1 MIVQYLYPMKLAA
14 SLHET
19 IWGGRRLE
27 RDGWKQ
33 LPPGNTL
40 VGEAWETEASNLIE
54 NGIYAGKTL
63 GTVVQE
69 MGTALLGERA
79 IQLYGQRFPL
89 LAKFID
95 ANAQLSVQVHPND
108 TYAAE
113 HEGGKLGKT
122 EFWYI
127 LSTEPGATI
136 VYGFQEQASHAQV
149 EQAIQNVTLD
159 ALLHQEE
166 VQAGDVIFVPA
177 GTVHAIGSGILL
189 YELQEYSDV
198 TYRMYDYGRLTAAGQ
213 PRELHIERSLA
224 VASYDV
230 VTHVKKTP
238 VQLAGGPGY
247 EERCL
252 VACRYFVT
260 REMHLNGRGVLNGI
274 TGESCIILSSL
285 LLYPETE
292 RKKHSEPGNSS
303 YDVAYT
309 DLPDRSIEVA
319 AKNQIAVYYGENLR
333 QSEMLLPGQTMIL
346 PADLGVY
353 RIEGNGTLLYSYVP
367 AAADEAWQAWRAK
380 NER

>member
-1 MIVQYLYPMKLAA
+1 MQNFYPLRLEA

-27 RDGWKQ
+27 QERWKRFPRSG
-33 LPPGNTL
+33 LL
-40 VGEAWETEASNLIE
+40 IGEAWETEVSNRIE
-54 NGIYAGKTL
+54 NGAYAGQTL
-63 GTVVQE
+63 GAVVQAL
-69 MGTALLGERA
+69 GTSLVGERA
-79 IQLYGQRFPL
+79 VELHGQRFPL

-108 TYAAE
+108 IYAAE

-127 LSTEPGATI
+127 LAAEPHATI
-136 VYGFQEQASHAQV
+136 VYGFQEKTSRTEV

-159 ALLHQEE
+159 SLLHQEE

-224 VASYDV
+224 VSSYDV
-230 VTHVKKTP
+230 ASQIKKTP
-238 VQLAGGPGY
+238 ILLADDPGY
-247 EERCL
+247 EDRCL

-260 REMHLNGRGVLNGI
+260 REIRLNGPGAMEGQ
-274 TGESCIILSSL
+274 TEGSCIILSSL
-285 LLYPETE
+285 GAQVE
-292 RKKHSEPGNSS
+292 
-303 YDVAYT
+303 
-309 DLPDRSIEVA
+309 
-319 AKNQIAVYYGENLR
+319 VYYGAKR
-333 QSEMLLPGQTMIL
+333 QQKETLVRGQTMIL
-346 PADLGVY
+346 PAGLGAF
-353 RIEGNGTLLYSYVP
+353 RIEGNGALLYSYVP
-367 AAADEAWQAWRAK
+367 APSDEAWQAWREK
-380 NER
+380 NEGE

>member
-33 LPPGNTL
+33 LPPGKVL

-63 GTVVQE
+63 GSVVQE
-69 MGTALLGERA
+69 MGMSLLGERA
-79 IQLYGQRFPL
+79 VQLYGQRFPL

-136 VYGFQEQASHAQV
+136 VYGFKEKTSHAQV
-149 EQAIQNVTLD
+149 EQAIQDVTLD

-166 VQAGDVIFVPA
+166 VQSGDVIFVPA

-198 TYRMYDYGRLTAAGQ
+198 TYRMYDYGRLTAEGK
-213 PRELHIERSLA
+213 PRELHVERSLD

-230 VTHVKKTP
+230 ATHVKKTP
-238 VQLAGGPGY
+238 IQLAGGSGY

-260 REMHLNGRGVLNGI
+260 REIHLNGRGVLHRS

-285 LLYPETE
+285 LQYSDMDHEKYT
-292 RKKHSEPGNSS
+292 KQGNP
-303 YDVAYT
+303 VT
-309 DLPDRSIEVA
+309 DTDDRSTELA

-333 QSEMLLPGQTMIL
+333 QSEMLLPGQTMLL
-346 PADLGVY
+346 PADLGAY
-353 RIEGNGTLLYSYVP
+353 RIEGNGILLYSYVP
-367 AAADEAWQAWRAK
+367 APSDEAWQAWRER
-380 NER
+380 NEE

>member
-33 LPPGNTL
+33 LPPGEVL

-63 GTVVQE
+63 GSVVQE
-69 MGTALLGERA
+69 MGTSLLGKRA
-79 IQLYGQRFPL
+79 VQLYGQRFPL

-108 TYAAE
+108 TYATE

-127 LSTEPGATI
+127 LGTEPGATI
-136 VYGFQEQASHAQV
+136 VYGFKEKTSHAQV

-159 ALLHQEE
+159 ALLHQEK

-198 TYRMYDYGRLTAAGQ
+198 TYRMYDYGRLTAEGK
-213 PRELHIERSLA
+213 PRELHVERSLD

-230 VTHVKKTP
+230 ATHVKKTP
-238 VQLAGGPGY
+238 IQLAGGQGY

-260 REMHLNGRGVLNGI
+260 REIHLNGRGVLHRS

-285 LLYPETE
+285 LQYSDMDQKKYPESGSTA
-292 RKKHSEPGNSS
+292 
-303 YDVAYT
+303 DT
-309 DLPDRSIEVA
+309 DIPDRSTELA

-333 QSEMLLPGQTMIL
+333 QSEMLLPGQTMLL
-346 PADLGVY
+346 PAELGAY

-367 AAADEAWQAWRAK
+367 TPSDEAWQAWRER
-380 NER
+380 NEE

>member
-1 MIVQYLYPMKLAA
+1 MTVHYVYPIKLAA

-27 RDGWKQ
+27 RDGWKH
-33 LPPGNTL
+33 LPQGDVL
-40 VGEAWETEASNLIE
+40 VGEAWETETNNLIE

-63 GTVVQE
+63 GAIVQE
-69 MGTALLGERA
+69 MGTSLLGERA
-79 IQLYGQRFPL
+79 VQLYGQRFPL

-108 TYAAE
+108 TYANK

-127 LSTEPGATI
+127 LAAEPGATI
-136 VYGFQEQASHAQV
+136 VYGFQEQTSQIQV

-198 TYRMYDYGRLTAAGQ
+198 TYRMYDYGRLTATGQ
-213 PRELHIERSLA
+213 PRALHIERSLA
-224 VASYDV
+224 VSSYDV
-230 VTHVKKTP
+230 APHVKKTP
-238 VQLAGGPGY
+238 VQLPGGPGY

-252 VACRYFVT
+252 VACPYFVT
-260 REMHLNGRGVLNGI
+260 SEMHLNGRGVVKGK
-274 TGESCIILSSL
+274 TGESCIILSAL
-285 LLYPETE
+285 LHYPDT
-292 RKKHSEPGNSS
+292 SASDSPDIDTS
-303 YDVAYT
+303 
-309 DLPDRSIEVA
+309 DRSSA
-319 AKNQIAVYYGENLR
+319 TKNQIAIYYGENLK
-333 QSEMLLPGQTMIL
+333 QSEILLQGQTMIL
-346 PADLGVY
+346 PAELGTY
-353 RIEGNGTLLYSYVP
+353 RIEGHGTLLYSYVP
-367 AAADEAWQAWRAK
+367 ASSDEAWQAWRAQ